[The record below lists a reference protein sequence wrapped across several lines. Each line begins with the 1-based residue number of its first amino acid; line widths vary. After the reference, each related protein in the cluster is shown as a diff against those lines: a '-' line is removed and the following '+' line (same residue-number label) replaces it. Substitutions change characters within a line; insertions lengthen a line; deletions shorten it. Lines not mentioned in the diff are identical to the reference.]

1 MKWNEVTRLDKNRA
15 GAWVGKLAGY
25 ITRQSHDMYKIRAAG
40 YEGWRDFILPRLDDG
55 TFEGIANREEYLQN
69 VYNNLAS
76 GTHLTYK
83 PASEWLKGFK
93 GGGSNIAKRASQERE
108 LIFKPGGDAWFE
120 YNKLYGAGNIR
131 ESVIASLDSAAKTT
145 GLMRVLGT
153 NPEHMFQRLFDDQLL
168 RIKKTN
174 DPAAVADLNGQFRM
188 LKQQLD
194 EVMGLTNI
202 PGNATLAKT
211 GASIRAVEGMT
222 KLGSATLSSLNDI
235 GNMSMEMR
243 YQGMNIYEAM
253 SKNLMGKLQGYS
265 SEEKKEILSYMGIG
279 FDAVRNEVISNS
291 PSSAEV
297 FQIQPT

>member
-1 MKWNEVTRLDKNRA
+1 
-15 GAWVGKLAGY
+15 
-25 ITRQSHDMYKIRAAG
+25 
-40 YEGWRDFILPRLDDG
+40 
-55 TFEGIANREEYLQN
+55 
-69 VYNNLAS
+69 
-76 GTHLTYK
+76 
-83 PASEWLKGFK
+83 
-93 GGGSNIAKRASQERE
+93 
-108 LIFKPGGDAWFE
+108 
-120 YNKLYGAGNIR
+120 
-131 ESVIASLDSAAKTT
+131 
-145 GLMRVLGT
+145 MRVLGT

-279 FDAVRNEVISNS
+279 FDAVRNEVISKFSGDTSVPGKIARLSRSFSKYNLLNWWTENGRS
-291 PSSAEV
+291 GAGLIMSNWMARNAGRSFQSLTPSSAAYLK
-297 FQIQPT
+297 